1 MLRQLSHVIF
11 GMLVASGRI
20 TMLGL
25 SRWTEKGGSYR
36 SIQRFY
42 ASELTWKAVH
52 WLFVRLKFLK
62 PGGQY
67 IISGDEVVA
76 SKAGKETYGLDRF
89 FSSLQQRAIRGLAFF
104 TFSVIDVKAARSYP
118 LQMTQVVRSVEEKAS
133 SKAKK
138 EAKKVAEKAAE
149 KRKRGRPKGSKNKT
163 KKEVVLNPELI
174 RIQTALKSLL
184 KTIGD
189 YIALTY
195 LVMDG
200 HFGNY
205 PSAYMVR
212 EAGLHLISKMRS
224 DAALYLPFEGEYQKR
239 GPKPKQGDKIDVRA
253 LPDKFR
259 KETRVEDGLRIE
271 IYQGQFINKE
281 FDFPLNVVIIVKTKL
296 TTAAQAHVILF
307 STDMEQAYDQIIN
320 FYSQLFLSGSR

>member
-1 MLRQLSHVIF
+1 MTEIIALLQSIAPLLSNTMLRQLSHVIF

-138 EAKKVAEKAAE
+138 EAKKLRIKQRRNASEADPKAA
-149 KRKRGRPKGSKNKT
+149 KT
-163 KKEVVLNPELI
+163 KPRKKWCLI
-174 RIQTALKSLL
+174 QS
-184 KTIGD
+184 
-189 YIALTY
+189 
-195 LVMDG
+195 
-200 HFGNY
+200 
-205 PSAYMVR
+205 
-212 EAGLHLISKMRS
+212 
-224 DAALYLPFEGEYQKR
+224 
-239 GPKPKQGDKIDVRA
+239 
-253 LPDKFR
+253 
-259 KETRVEDGLRIE
+259 
-271 IYQGQFINKE
+271 
-281 FDFPLNVVIIVKTKL
+281 
-296 TTAAQAHVILF
+296 
-307 STDMEQAYDQIIN
+307 
-320 FYSQLFLSGSR
+320 